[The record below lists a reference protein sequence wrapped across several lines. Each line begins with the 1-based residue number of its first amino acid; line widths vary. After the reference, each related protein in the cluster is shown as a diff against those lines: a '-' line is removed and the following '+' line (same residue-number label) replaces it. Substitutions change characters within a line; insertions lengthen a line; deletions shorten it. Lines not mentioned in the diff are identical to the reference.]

1 MKKQNSES
9 KMAVM
14 PVKKTYACHGNTY
27 DNFHDAAGIVQYS

>member
-14 PVKKTYACHGNTY
+14 PVRKLMLVM
-27 DNFHDAAGIVQYS
+27 GIPMIISE